1 MSCSCGVW
9 TIRYILYMLT
19 DTSIKPKGV
28 SQIMT
33 KKVWRT
39 GNSLVVSITKEE
51 AERLDIHEGDFV
63 NVQFQKMELRPAM
76 RPEVKAALERAAARL
91 APDLEYLKDK

>member
-1 MSCSCGVW
+1 
-9 TIRYILYMLT
+9 
-19 DTSIKPKGV
+19 
-28 SQIMT
+28 MT
-33 KKVWRT
+33 KRVWRT

-51 AERLDIHEGDFV
+51 AEKLDLHEGDFV
-63 NVQFQKMELRPAM
+63 EVQLQKMELRPAM

>member
-1 MSCSCGVW
+1 MASAGA
-9 TIRYILYMLT
+9 
-19 DTSIKPKGV
+19 KGATN
-28 SQIMT
+28 MT
-33 KKVWRT
+33 KRVWRT

>member
-1 MSCSCGVW
+1 
-9 TIRYILYMLT
+9 
-19 DTSIKPKGV
+19 
-28 SQIMT
+28 MT

-51 AERLDIHEGDFV
+51 VEKLGIHEGDLV
-63 NVQFQKMELRPAM
+63 DVQLQKMELRPAM
-76 RPEVKAALERAAARL
+76 RPEVKAALERAAAKY

>member
-1 MSCSCGVW
+1 MV
-9 TIRYILYMLT
+9 
-19 DTSIKPKGV
+19 K
-28 SQIMT
+28 Q
-33 KKVWRT
+33 VWRT

-63 NVQFQKMELRPAM
+63 DVQLQKMELRPAM
-76 RPEVKAALERAAARL
+76 RPEVKAALERAMAQL

>member
-1 MSCSCGVW
+1 
-9 TIRYILYMLT
+9 
-19 DTSIKPKGV
+19 
-28 SQIMT
+28 MT

-51 AERLDIHEGDFV
+51 AERLDLHEGDLV
-63 NVQFQKMELRPAM
+63 NVQFQKMELRPAV
-76 RPEVKAALERAAARL
+76 RPEVKTAIKEAIAEY

>member
-1 MSCSCGVW
+1 
-9 TIRYILYMLT
+9 
-19 DTSIKPKGV
+19 
-28 SQIMT
+28 MT

-51 AERLDIHEGDFV
+51 AERLDIHEGDLV
-63 NVQFQKMELRPAM
+63 SVQFQKMELRPAV
-76 RPEVKAALERAAARL
+76 RPEVKAALKEAMAEY

>member
-1 MSCSCGVW
+1 
-9 TIRYILYMLT
+9 
-19 DTSIKPKGV
+19 
-28 SQIMT
+28 MT

-51 AERLDIHEGDFV
+51 AEKLDIHEGDFV
-63 NVQFQKMELRPAM
+63 EVQLQKMELRPAM
-76 RPEVKAALERAAARL
+76 RPEVRAAMERAAIRL

>member
-1 MSCSCGVW
+1 
-9 TIRYILYMLT
+9 
-19 DTSIKPKGV
+19 
-28 SQIMT
+28 MT

-51 AERLDIHEGDFV
+51 AEKLDIHEGDFV
-63 NVQFQKMELRPAM
+63 EVQFQKMELRPAV
-76 RPEVKAALERAAARL
+76 RPEVKAALKEAMAEY